1 MDKDFTK
8 RRQRALTEMV
18 YFKGGYVQDLEDMVE
33 RLKKEIEELK
43 ASRLQTT
50 GTEGPFDLSNPMDY
64 VSLKEYYIEREGC
77 IN

>member
-1 MDKDFTK
+1 MK
-8 RRQRALTEMV
+8 RRQRTLIEMV
-18 YFKGGYVQDLEDMVE
+18 YFKSGYVQDLEDMVE

-64 VSLKEYYIEREGC
+64 ASLKDYYIEREGF
-77 IN
+77 ISEN

>member
-1 MDKDFTK
+1 MK
-8 RRQRALTEMV
+8 RRQRALTEMI
-18 YFKGGYVQDLEDMVE
+18 YFKSGYVQDLEDMVE

-43 ASRLQTT
+43 ASRLQST

-64 VSLKEYYIEREGC
+64 VSLKEYYIEREGS